1 MKDLINKATQKAQAG
16 VDYAGSIFE
25 SLPVI
30 GDYQNKER
38 RREADR
44 RLRESIAVSLEA
56 ARKRIVEIERMLLN
70 KGKLTDLPY
79 VDIAANR
86 LQNIIDRIHTAPSGY
101 AGFFDLERIRE
112 PELEKLHQF
121 DEHIATSVP
130 EINSQ
135 IDAMQQSIED
145 GEGYSQQLTT
155 LLRTIDDL
163 DERLDHRKEAIRAV
177 GNEAAPISETSSVE
191 PEASGDA
198 TGDEPVDTTD
208 NH

>member
-16 VDYAGSIFE
+16 VNYAGSIFE

-30 GDYQNKER
+30 GDYQDKDR

-56 ARKRIVEIERMLLN
+56 ARKRVVETERLLLN

-86 LQNIIDRIHTAPSGY
+86 LQTIIDRIRTAPSGY

-121 DEHIATSVP
+121 DERIAASVP
-130 EINSQ
+130 EINDQ
-135 IDAMQQSIED
+135 IDAMQQSIDAGED
-145 GEGYSQQLTT
+145 YSQQLTT
-155 LLRTIDDL
+155 LIRTLDDL
-163 DERLDHRKEAIRAV
+163 GERLDHRREAIRAV
-177 GNEAAPISETSSVE
+177 GNEAAPISETSSIE
-191 PEASGDA
+191 PESSGDVS
-198 TGDEPVDTTD
+198 GDEPIGASD
-208 NH
+208 NQ

>member
-86 LQNIIDRIHTAPSGY
+86 LQNIIDRIRTAPSGY

-121 DEHIATSVP
+121 DERIATSVP